1 MIKASKFND
10 RKEMLMET
18 LRDLY
23 LGKNFL
29 HQKTKAVSLEKVEL
43 NNETYFKM
51 VNYNDMAPFF
61 MTVVSDTDHW
71 LFVSSTGGLTAG
83 RKNAEAALFPYVT
96 DDKIHDSIETTGP
109 DTILVVTKGEKDY
122 LWKPFSQQ
130 MSEVYQITRNLY
142 KNATGDKIIFEEIND
157 DLGVRFSYTLKTSDD
172 YGFVKESS
180 LVNMTDHPVVV
191 QLLDGI
197 RNILPYGVT
206 TVHQSTQST
215 LVDGYKRCE
224 LVEDVG
230 LGIYTMSS
238 ILTDRAEPSES
249 LKATTVWSRGL
260 QNPKYLLSEQQIKA
274 FTQNR
279 SVQKETDVKGRRGAY
294 YVMDTVHLKKQE
306 QKKWYIIADVNKS
319 AFGVEELI
327 KDLTEN
333 DHIIEAVEQDV
344 ALGGENLR
352 QLVFNADGYQ
362 FTANEKVSYRHF
374 SNTLY
379 NIMRGGIYA
388 DGYMIDKSDFIAF
401 VSHWNKAVYNNEQP
415 LLMSLP
421 DTLHYNDLLS
431 LAKDRNNPDLERL
444 AFEYLPLT
452 FSRRHGDP
460 SRPWNKFNIEVT
472 KEDGSKALNFEGN
485 WRDIFQNWE
494 ALSISYP
501 AFTESIIAKFVNAS
515 TADGYNPYRI
525 TKDGIDWET
534 LDPDDPWSNIG
545 YWGDH
550 QIIYLLKLLELSK
563 AYNPEKLHTLL
574 ENDIYAYAHV
584 PYRIKGFSD
593 LVKDPRNSIVYDD
606 EKEQMIKER
615 TASLGSDGKLVFC
628 HDTVYRVNLME
639 KLLVTLLA
647 KFSNYVPE
655 GGIWMNTQR
664 PEWNDANNALV
675 GNGLSMVTLYY
686 MHRFQVYMDHLVKE
700 ITTDA
705 IKISAEVKRKF
716 DATLEVLSAHEA
728 DLGQPISDETRFMIV
743 KALGEIGESYR
754 QTVYDDGFSGE
765 KVDLPVVSLRSFI
778 DLSMK
783 HLKDTIKKNKR
794 EDGLYHAYNLIRFN
808 GESCQVSYLYEMLE
822 GQVAVLSSK
831 ALDKKEAIHV
841 LASLRDSAIYREDQ
855 NSYMLYPNRK
865 LPKFLEKNIIPASDI
880 KTSVILQEELKNKH
894 TRIIEQDVFGRYHF
908 NGRFRN
914 GEEIRAA
921 LLDLGCY
928 NAADIQ
934 VVEDLF
940 TELFNHHA
948 FTGRSGTFYKYEG
961 LGSVYWHMV
970 SKLLLATEENFN
982 AVYSAE
988 GMTEDAKTL
997 MTYYHD
1003 IKAGIGAEKTP
1014 VAYGAFP
1021 TEAYSHTPS
1030 FAGVQQPGMTGQV
1043 KEDILSRFGEL
1054 GVKVTNGR
1062 LQFNP
1067 VLIPKS
1073 EFLTSE
1079 HQWPLAKRLNPKA
1092 TTLIKLAKDT
1102 LGFTAL
1108 TVPITYILSDQEKL
1122 AVYDVAGN
1130 EKVYDGYMLD
1140 ADTSRKIFG
1149 RSHDIDMIHVYL
1161 DRSKLV

>member
-1 MIKASKFND
+1 
-10 RKEMLMET
+10 MET
-18 LRDLY
+18 LCDLY
-23 LGKNFL
+23 LGKSFL
-29 HQKTKAVSLEKVEL
+29 YQKTKAVSLETIKL

-51 VNYNDMAPFF
+51 GHYNHMAPFF

-83 RKNAEAALFPYVT
+83 RKNAESALFPYAT

-109 DTILVVTKGEKDY
+109 DTTLIVTKDDKDY

-130 MSEVYQITRNLY
+130 ISDVYQITRNLY
-142 KNATGDKIIFEEIND
+142 KNTAGDKIIFEEINE
-157 DLGVRFSYTLKTSDD
+157 DLGVRFSYALKTSDAF
-172 YGFVKESS
+172 GFVKEST
-180 LVNMTDHPVVV
+180 LVNMTDYPVVV
-191 QLLDGI
+191 RVLDGI

-224 LVEDVG
+224 LLEDVG

-249 LKATTVWSRGL
+249 LKATIVWSRGL
-260 QNPKYLLSEQQIKA
+260 QDPKHLLSEQQIKA
-274 FTQNR
+274 FSKNE
-279 SVQKETDVKGRRGAY
+279 SVQTETDVKGRRGAY
-294 YVMDTVHLKKQE
+294 YVTDTVHLKGQE
-306 QKKWYIIADVNKS
+306 QKRWHIIADVNKS
-319 AFGVEELI
+319 AFGVEKLR
-327 KDLTEN
+327 KDLIEN
-333 DHIIEAVEQDV
+333 AKIIEAVETDV

-388 DGYMIDKSDFIAF
+388 DGYMIDKSDFIEF
-401 VSHWNKAVYNNEQP
+401 VSHWNQSVYTNEHTF
-415 LLMSLP
+415 LMSLP
-421 DTLHYNDLLS
+421 DTLHYNDLLN
-431 LAKDRNNPDLERL
+431 LAKHRNNYDLERL

-494 ALSISYP
+494 ALSVSYP
-501 AFTESIIAKFVNAS
+501 AFIESIIAKFVNAS

-563 AYNPEKLHTLL
+563 AYNPEKLHILL
-574 ENDIYAYAHV
+574 EKDIYAYAHV
-584 PYRIKGFSD
+584 PYRIKRFSD

-606 EKEQMIKER
+606 EKEKMIKER
-615 TASLGSDGKLVFC
+615 TASLGFDGKLVFSN
-628 HDTVYRVNLME
+628 DAVYRVNLME

-686 MHRFQVYMDHLVKE
+686 MYRFQVYMDDLVKE

-705 IKISAEVKRKF
+705 IRISAEVKRMF
-716 DATLEVLSAHEA
+716 DATLEVLSAHEQE
-728 DLGQPISDETRFMIV
+728 LGQPISDETRFIIV
-743 KALGEIGESYR
+743 KALGEIGEAYR
-754 QTVYDDGFSGE
+754 QTIYDDGFRGE
-765 KVDLPVVSLRSFI
+765 KVDLPVASLRAFI
-778 DLSMK
+778 DVSMK

-808 GESCQVSYLYEMLE
+808 GDSCQVSYLYEMLE

-855 NSYMLYPNRK
+855 NSYMLYPNRE
-865 LPKFLEKNIIPASDI
+865 LPKFLEKNIIPEPDV
-880 KTSVILQEELKNKH
+880 KTSVVLQEELKNNH
-894 TRIIEQDVFGRYHF
+894 TRVIEQDVNGRYRF

-914 GEEIRAA
+914 GEEIRDA
-921 LLDLGCY
+921 LMELNCY
-928 NAADIQ
+928 DAEDIQ
-934 VVEDLF
+934 VVENLF

-988 GMTEDAKTL
+988 GMTEDAKNL
-997 MTYYHD
+997 MTYYHE
-1003 IKAGIGAEKTP
+1003 IKAGIGVDKTP
-1014 VAYGAFP
+1014 AEYGAFP
-1021 TEAYSHTPS
+1021 TEAYSHTPG

-1054 GVKVTNGR
+1054 GMKVKDGR
-1062 LQFNP
+1062 LQFDP
-1067 VLIPKS
+1067 VLISKE

-1079 HQWPLAKRLNPKA
+1079 HQWPLADRLNPKA
-1092 TTLIKLAKDT
+1092 TELITLAKDT

-1108 TVPITYILSDQEKL
+1108 TVPILYILSDQEKL

-1130 EKVYDGYMLD
+1130 EKSYNGHTLD
-1140 ADTSRKIFG
+1140 AETSQKIFG
-1149 RSHDIDMIHVYL
+1149 RNHDIDVIHVYL
-1161 DRSKLV
+1161 DRSKLL